1 MKKLLLFILLLPL
14 GYAAQAQGDYDNL
27 LEMLV
32 DEKYEKLLYR
42 AEKYT
47 LDDKTKKDALPY
59 LYMSMAYH
67 EIGKTPEKFD
77 EDLSGKA
84 LKNSLK
90 YCVKHRKKD
99 KENEYYAEYEDFFD
113 EVRMGAIAEAELN
126 IDMLKFTKSKGMYKY
141 MTSIDESDP
150 GAWMMKGMSEYKLKS
165 RKDSGLSW
173 DKAKEIVEAGG
184 AEVLSDVQLSLF
196 KRAIIYCAEMWDEA
210 GESELAKT
218 WLELGYEYFKDDR
231 EYNVT
236 FESIAG

>member
-14 GYAAQAQGDYDNL
+14 GYAAQAQDDYDNL

-47 LDDKTKKDALPY
+47 LDDKTKKQPLPY
-59 LYMSMAYH
+59 LYMSMAYY
-67 EIGKTPEKFD
+67 EINKTPEEFD

-84 LKNSLK
+84 FNNCLK

-99 KENEYYAEYEDFFD
+99 KENEYYTEYEDFFD
-113 EVRMGAIAEAELN
+113 DVRKGAIAEAELN
-126 IDMLKFTKSKGMYKY
+126 IDMLKFTKSKSYFKY
-141 MTSIDESDP
+141 LVSIDKSDP
-150 GAWMMKGMSEYKLKS
+150 GAWMMKGMSEFKLKS

-173 DKAKEIVEAGG
+173 DKAKEIVESGG
-184 AEVLSDVQLSLF
+184 AEVLTKVQLGLF

-210 GESELAKT
+210 GESEKART

-236 FESIAG
+236 FESISG

>member
-14 GYAAQAQGDYDNL
+14 GYAAQAQDDYDNL

-47 LDDKTKKDALPY
+47 LDDKTKKQPLPY
-59 LYMSMAYH
+59 LYMSMAYY
-67 EIGKTPEKFD
+67 EINKTPEEFD

-84 LKNSLK
+84 FNNCLK

-99 KENEYYAEYEDFFD
+99 KENEYYTEYEDFFD
-113 EVRMGAIAEAELN
+113 DVRKGAIAEAELN
-126 IDMLKFTKSKGMYKY
+126 IDMLKFTKSKSYFKY
-141 MTSIDESDP
+141 LVSIDKSDP
-150 GAWMMKGMSEYKLKS
+150 GAWMMKGMSEFKLKS

-173 DKAKEIVEAGG
+173 DKAKEIVESGG
-184 AEVLSDVQLSLF
+184 AEVLTEVQLGLF

-210 GESELAKT
+210 GESEKART

-236 FESIAG
+236 FESISG